1 MQTMRLPL
9 TTLLVVST
17 LAAQTGAE
25 ELFEKQIRPVLVAR
39 CYGCHGPEAKPAR
52 GNLRLDLRS
61 GLRAVVSPGNVAGS
75 KLFTAISYTN
85 LDLRMPPTGK
95 LSDAEIGAFRQWIE
109 AGAHDPRPEQPVAAQ
124 AVNRL
129 ADPALGRRFWAF
141 QPLKVVEPGA
151 VENAAWPRTMVD
163 RYLLARLEAKGLA
176 PSSEAARNVWLRR
189 VTFDLTGLPP
199 TPAELDAFVADRSD
213 KAYEGVVERLLA
225 SPHYGE
231 RWARH
236 WLDLVRFAETNG
248 HEFDNDKLGAWRYRD
263 YVIRVFNE
271 DVPYPQLI
279 KEHLAGDLLPNPR
292 VSKDGAH
299 LESPLGT
306 SMFWFGEVLNSA
318 TDSVKSRADTVDNQ
332 IDVMGKTFLGLTVA
346 CARCHDHKFDPIP
359 TRDYY
364 ALAGVLHSTNIREA
378 VIDSP
383 ERAAAITAAHER
395 VREQQAQPKLGPPA
409 EAKLREGD
417 VVFEDFASQA
427 EWYGTGE
434 AFRKQWEPGF
444 ASSLGYGTARV
455 VGSLTSKK
463 FRMPKLWVH
472 VRVAGSAGDRA

>member
-1 MQTMRLPL
+1 MQTMRLLL

-17 LAAQTGAE
+17 LTAQTGAE
-25 ELFEKQIRPVLVAR
+25 DFFEKQIRPVLVAR

-61 GLRAVVSPGNVAGS
+61 GLRSVVSPGNVAGS

-95 LSDAEIGAFRQWIE
+95 LPDAEIAAFRQWIE
-109 AGAHDPRPEQPVAAQ
+109 AGAHDPRPDQPAA
-124 AVNRL
+124 ASPAAANRL
-129 ADPALGRRFWAF
+129 SDPVLGRRFWAF
-141 QPLKVVEPGA
+141 QPLKVVEPAG
-151 VENAAWPRTMVD
+151 VKNSAWARTTVD
-163 RYLLARLEAKGLA
+163 RYLLARLEAKGLSPA
-176 PSSEAARNVWLRR
+176 SEAARNVWLRR

-199 TPAELDAFVADRSD
+199 TPAELDAFAGDKSDR
-213 KAYEGVVERLLA
+213 AYETVVERLLA

-248 HEFDNDKLGAWRYRD
+248 HEFDNDKLDAWRYRD
-263 YVIRVFNE
+263 YVIRAFNE

-279 KEHLAGDLLPNPR
+279 REHLAGDLLPDPR

-332 IDVMGKTFLGLTVA
+332 IDVLGKTFLGLTVA

-383 ERAAAITAAHER
+383 ERAAAIM
-395 VREQQAQPKLGPPA
+395 LCI
-409 EAKLREGD
+409 LREI
-417 VVFEDFASQA
+417 VSSTNRAASA
-427 EWYGTGE
+427 
-434 AFRKQWEPGF
+434 
-444 ASSLGYGTARV
+444 
-455 VGSLTSKK
+455 
-463 FRMPKLWVH
+463 H
-472 VRVAGSAGDRA
+472 GSASPPMTLR